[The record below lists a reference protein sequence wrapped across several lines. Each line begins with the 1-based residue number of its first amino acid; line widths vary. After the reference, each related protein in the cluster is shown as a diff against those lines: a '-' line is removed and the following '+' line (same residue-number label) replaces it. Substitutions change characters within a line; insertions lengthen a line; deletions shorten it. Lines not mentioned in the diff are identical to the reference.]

1 MVFWRSPYRCV
12 WYSWSTWG
20 QRWRP
25 FYSRLH
31 DLYSWRHTGESIQ
44 RARTMYMTFVY
55 LLPILI
61 AGLAVSFP
69 THLLLESCDVTW
81 WAWLLLHL
89 LLPHSDGSLTALSV
103 CCVPTHGDPVRHL
116 GAAHQSWNDLGIP
129 LSSCLDCVGIPDS
142 IKSLGQLKHW
152 DESLLAQIRDILC
165 YCTVIYPVMTLCM
178 TLDYTH
184 IGALVPFLGHQYKA
198 VYITDTVSEDM
209 WYALQY
215 NTIDLLGL
223 GVDQMLRRF
232 PLES

>member
-1 MVFWRSPYRCV
+1 MVQLEYMGSTLEAILFQAPWPILMASYRWVNPTCKNNVHDICV
-12 WYSWSTWG
+12 
-20 QRWRP
+20 
-25 FYSRLH
+25 
-31 DLYSWRHTGESIQ
+31 SI
-44 RARTMYMTFVY
+44 TY
-55 LLPILI
+55 LI

-89 LLPHSDGSLTALSV
+89 LHLLLPHSDGSLTALSV
-103 CCVPTHGDPVRHL
+103 CCVPTHGDPVWHL

-129 LSSCLDCVGIPDS
+129 LGSCLDCVGIPDS

-215 NTIDLLGL
+215 NTIELLGL